1 MQENPI
7 IINKPEAE
15 YEAIKLR
22 PVEPCLP
29 GRKKDND
36 GQMETEEAYHQR
48 FILQRLIPALISQA
62 KINQRKDL
70 PFTNLQWQDYR
81 RKLFNGK
88 KFGDENFGTYA
99 NEMKS
104 LAALQNDLLLI
115 FLSQGPQFSFSQY
128 LPSVLNHVPNNAGGL
143 GVEAE
148 EMAIIK
154 TCLEEF
160 ERGAR
165 FLCDIVQSLSK
176 ERLAPD
182 VKRKMGTNVTADMH
196 HKVDLFVIDENID
209 AQELVVNL
217 VQSQITDVTPEKL
230 ATYQAAHE
238 NFVLNLAG
246 SAESRAEY
254 ASDQKSHLIKEIVK
268 NKEVEKENL
277 FKDFLQAKFGDR
289 EDLSPEEIKQAE
301 KEFLSQR
308 FGPLATEII
317 DNFLAEADEAEE
329 EAITIID
336 GIVESKVSE
345 FGEYYPYL
353 IALSADKEKNFVDHM
368 IILQKLKFLSAEI
381 EDSDLKKF
389 GQLMKKWAEN
399 YLRRFPVS
407 EEIIE
412 ALYGPVEVQPDFV
425 SKHEGY
431 QFVFNSLVVTRKQQ
445 VKKKLLTQK
454 L

>member
-1 MQENPI
+1 MKENPI

-29 GRKKDND
+29 GRKKDKD
-36 GQMETEEAYHQR
+36 GQMETEEVYHHR

-62 KINQRKDL
+62 KINQRTDL

-81 RKLFNGK
+81 RKLFKGK
-88 KFGDENFGTYA
+88 KFVDENFGSYA
-99 NEMKS
+99 NEMKN
-104 LAALQNDLLLI
+104 LAAIQNDLLLI
-115 FLSQGPQFSFSQY
+115 FLSQGPRFSFSQY
-128 LPSVLNHVPNNAGGL
+128 LPSVLNHVPNNVGGL
-143 GVEAE
+143 GAEAE
-148 EMAIIK
+148 DMALIK
-154 TCLEEF
+154 NCLEEF

-165 FLCDIVQSLSK
+165 FLCDIVQAFAK
-176 ERLAPD
+176 ERLAPG

-196 HKVDLFVIDENID
+196 HKIDLFVVDENID
-209 AQELVVNL
+209 AQEVVVNL

-246 SAESRAEY
+246 SGESRAEY
-254 ASDQKSHLIKEIVK
+254 FSDQKSHLIKEIVK
-268 NKEVEKENL
+268 DKDVEKENL

-308 FGPLATEII
+308 FGPLAEEII
-317 DNFLAEADEAEE
+317 GDYLAEASESEE

-336 GIVESKVSE
+336 GIIEDKISE

-353 IALSADKEKNFVDHM
+353 VALSAAKEKDFCAHM
-368 IILQKLKFLSAEI
+368 DILQKLNLLSRDIKI
-381 EDSDLKKF
+381 EDIQSF
-389 GQLMKKWAEN
+389 GKLMKKWSN
-399 YLRRFPVS
+399 SYLQRFPIS
-407 EEIIE
+407 EEIVE
-412 ALYGPVEVQPDFV
+412 ALYGPIEIQPDFV
-425 SKHEGY
+425 GKYTGY
-431 QFVFNSLVVTRKQQ
+431 NFSFNSSVITRKQR
-445 VKKKLLTQK
+445 VEKKLLTQK